1 MENHIYAFNA
11 VPLQLIKIPLFP
23 AKTQKQLI
31 ALATA
36 HCQIFHLCAFKLR
49 RLSFMI
55 ASLFSKAHAVNA
67 STCGSNDRA
76 RDVNAYSTLGGISGK
91 TVRVTYPSSSNVR
104 SVTVSIFCEMSG
116 IARCNSL
123 KTHWI
128 HTRLSNVYITKS
140 DHLSHNL
147 AKTFRIGQSG
157 KTASSITTLS
167 ITQCIQKYFTKK

>member
-1 MENHIYAFNA
+1 MAAKTTCFWQ
-11 VPLQLIKIPLFP
+11 PFFPFP
-23 AKTQKQLI
+23 AGK
-31 ALATA
+31 A
-36 HCQIFHLCAFKLR
+36 HFRDHAFPEPFCACAFKLR
-49 RLSFMI
+49 RRSFI
-55 ASLFSKAHAVNA
+55 ISSLFFKAHAVNA

-123 KTHWI
+123 KRIGFTLA
-128 HTRLSNVYITKS
+128 LSNVYITKS

-157 KTASSITTLS
+157 KTASSIITLS
-167 ITQCIQKYFTKK
+167 ITQCIQNTLQK